1 MLLNPWLIPATI
13 LASSLLGGAT
23 TVRAQTSAA
32 RPSAAAPSIPKAIM
46 LVDWERQ
53 RKNVLAYIDVMP
65 DSAITFAPTPG
76 VRNFAQ
82 QIEHFVGTNA
92 EIAAVVLKDLKRPPT
107 LGDTAAYLHN
117 KAALRE
123 FTAKS
128 YDYLL
133 DALRAATPA
142 QLSKSFALYNQP
154 AAPAWR
160 WLDLS
165 KEHAVWT
172 FGQLIPYLRLNKVTP
187 PPYDMPF

>member
-1 MLLNPWLIPATI
+1 M
-13 LASSLLGGAT
+13 
-23 TVRAQTSAA
+23 TSASFVRVALGAVVALVPA
-32 RPSAAAPSIPKAIM
+32 RQLVAQATMTPQSVM

-53 RKNVLAYIDVMP
+53 KKNVLAYIDVMP
-65 DSAITFAPTPG
+65 DSAITFAPTSG

-82 QIEHFVGTNA
+82 QIEHFVGTNT
-92 EIAAVVLKDLKRPPT
+92 EIAAITLKGLKEPPS
-107 LGDTAAYLHN
+107 LGDTAQYRHK
-117 KAALRE
+117 KAALRDY
-123 FTAKS
+123 TVKS
-128 YDYLL
+128 YDYLI
-133 DALRAATPA
+133 AAVKGATPA
-142 QLSKSFALYNQP
+142 QLSKTYAIYNQP

>member
-1 MLLNPWLIPATI
+1 MTFNFLARLARRAVLLAVPTLP
-13 LASSLLGGAT
+13 LA
-23 TVRAQTSAA
+23 AQSAM
-32 RPSAAAPSIPKAIM
+32 PPKSIM

-53 RKNVLAYIDVMP
+53 KKNVLAYIDVMS

-82 QIEHFVGTNA
+82 QIEHFVGTNT
-92 EIAAVVLKDLKRPPT
+92 EIAAVVLRGLKQPPT
-107 LGDTAAYLHN
+107 LGDTAAYRHK
-117 KAALRE
+117 KAALRDY
-123 FTAKS
+123 TTKS
-128 YDYLL
+128 YDYMLES
-133 DALRAATPA
+133 LRTATPA
-142 QLSKSFALYNQP
+142 QLSKTHTLYNQP

>member
-1 MLLNPWLIPATI
+1 MLPNLRIIPATVF
-13 LASSLLGGAT
+13 AAALLSDAAT
-23 TVRAQTSAA
+23 GRAQASVEPP
-32 RPSAAAPSIPKAIM
+32 RAAAQSIPKDVM
-46 LVDWERQ
+46 VVDWERQ
-53 RKNVLAYIDVMP
+53 KKNVLAYIDVMP

-82 QIEHFVGTNA
+82 QIEHFVGTNT
-92 EIAAVVLKDLKRPPT
+92 EIAAVVLKGLKSPPT
-107 LGDTAAYLHN
+107 LGDTAAYRHQ

-123 FTAKS
+123 YTTKS

-133 DALRAATPA
+133 DALRGATAA

>member
-1 MLLNPWLIPATI
+1 MALRSFARVACCVLVVLVPAR
-13 LASSLLGGAT
+13 LS
-23 TVRAQTSAA
+23 AQSGM
-32 RPSAAAPSIPKAIM
+32 APRGTM

-53 RKNVLAYIDVMP
+53 KKNVLAYIDAMP
-65 DSAITFAPTPG
+65 DSAITFAPTPN
-76 VRNFAQ
+76 VRTFAQ
-82 QIEHFVGTNA
+82 QIDHFVATNT
-92 EIAAVVLKDLKRPPT
+92 EIAAVVLRGVKQPPT
-107 LGDTAAYLHN
+107 LGDTALYLRR

-123 FTAKS
+123 FTVKS

-133 DALRAATPA
+133 ASLRDATPA
-142 QLSKSFALYNQP
+142 QLAKTHTLYNQP

-165 KEHAVWT
+165 HEHAVFT